1 MTADIMRDP
10 VAGDSGPRQ
19 DGAVVANVPEA
30 PAAVVAPVDPASSA
44 FAVLVTA
51 EDTKAW
57 GRRLGRALRI
67 GDVVGL
73 VGPLGAG
80 KTTLTQGIAEGMEI
94 SAHRHV
100 ASPTFAL
107 VNEHPGRV
115 PLLHADLYRVASAA
129 ELVELGLD
137 EAFDR
142 TASVIEWLD
151 RFPSAAPADHLRVTI
166 SIGPDGARRLDWHAS
181 GPASRRVAD
190 AIAFRVPV
198 PSPTNVG

>member
-1 MTADIMRDP
+1 MLATAARDKMCAFVASITDNMAPSVAATADEM
-10 VAGDSGPRQ
+10 
-19 DGAVVANVPEA
+19 
-30 PAAVVAPVDPASSA
+30 
-44 FAVLVTA
+44 
-51 EDTKAW
+51 KAW
-57 GRRLGRALRI
+57 GRRLGRAMRV

-115 PLLHADLYRVASAA
+115 PLLHADLYRVGSAA
-129 ELVELGLD
+129 ELFELGLD

-142 TASVIEWLD
+142 AAAVIEWLD
-151 RFPSAAPADHLRVTI
+151 RIPSAVPADHLRITI
-166 SIGPDGARRLDWHAS
+166 SIAADGARHLELCAAGPSSERLAKAVAS
-181 GPASRRVAD
+181 
-190 AIAFRVPV
+190 
-198 PSPTNVG
+198 

>member
-1 MTADIMRDP
+1 LLATAARDKMLDAVARITETMAPFVTATAD
-10 VAGDSGPRQ
+10 
-19 DGAVVANVPEA
+19 
-30 PAAVVAPVDPASSA
+30 
-44 FAVLVTA
+44 
-51 EDTKAW
+51 DTKAW
-57 GRRLGRALRI
+57 GRRLGRAMRI

-115 PLLHADLYRVASAA
+115 PLLHADLYRVGSAA
-129 ELVELGLD
+129 ELFELGLD

-142 TASVIEWLD
+142 AAAVIEWLD
-151 RFPSAAPADHLRVTI
+151 RIPTAAPADHLRVTI
-166 SIGPDGARRLDWHAS
+166 TVTPDGARHLALLAS
-181 GPASRRVAD
+181 GPASERLAQSLFD
-190 AIAFRVPV
+190 
-198 PSPTNVG
+198 SK